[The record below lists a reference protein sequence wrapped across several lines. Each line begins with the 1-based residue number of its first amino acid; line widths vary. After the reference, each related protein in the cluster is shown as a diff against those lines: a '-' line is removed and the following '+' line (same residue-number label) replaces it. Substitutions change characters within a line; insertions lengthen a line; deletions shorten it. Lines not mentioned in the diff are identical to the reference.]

1 MAQTL
6 SEARRFE
13 EPPFARFIFSDP
25 KMAVFWLIIRVYVGW
40 QWLEAGWGKLS
51 GEEPGWVG
59 AKAGT
64 GINGFVANALKNS
77 KGPKATVQPLYAWFL
92 EHAVQPYAVTWSY
105 AITVGEV
112 LVGIGLILGLFTGV
126 AAFFGGL
133 MNVDYLF
140 AGSLGTGAVN
150 APLFVLA
157 TGLVLAWRVAG
168 YIGLDFFALP
178 LVGVPGHAGKLFKKH
193 DIRVSAPR
201 MAPTPAH

>member
-1 MAQTL
+1 MAQTV
-6 SEARRFE
+6 SDVRRFE

-25 KMAVFWLIIRVYVGW
+25 KMAVFWLIVRIYVGW

-51 GEEPGWVG
+51 GEEAGWVG

-64 GINGFVANALKNS
+64 GVSAFVANAIKNS
-77 KGPKATVQPLYAWFL
+77 TGAKPTVQPVYAWFL
-92 EHAVQPYAVTWSY
+92 GQFVQPYAAAWSY
-105 AITVGEV
+105 AITIGEV
-112 LVGIGLILGLFTGV
+112 LVGIGLILGLFTGI

-168 YIGLDFFALP
+168 YIGLDFVALP
-178 LVGVPGHAGKLFKKH
+178 FIGVPGNRGKLFKKH
-193 DIRVSAPR
+193 EVRVAAPKL
-201 MAPTPAH
+201 APTPAH